1 MLSIF
6 ANYILEV
13 TKISQKNEKT
23 NYRPCFACVFV
34 VLCAI
39 FVFFMPILSDFLFL
53 LKAKNV
59 YLLIVIQQIL

>member
-39 FVFFMPILSDFLFL
+39 FVFFMPYFVEFAFLRDAI
-53 LKAKNV
+53 KRMSPT
-59 YLLIVIQQIL
+59 